1 MKSFEQDIQA
11 KLDEKRDLTNEISI
25 TTNETIKKISLLHQI
40 EKNLDAAKRE
50 VLLSEEA
57 RNTEITRQQEEK
69 QSIKCKID
77 FLVEQVKFQ
86 RFYFFFLFVC

>member
-57 RNTEITRQQEEK
+57 RNTEITRQQGEK

-86 RFYFFFLFVC
+86 MSEVLFV

>member
-25 TTNETIKKISLLHQI
+25 TANETIKKISLLHQI

-50 VLLSEEA
+50 VLLSDEA
-57 RNTEITRQQEEK
+57 RNTEITRQQQEK

-86 RFYFFFLFVC
+86 MSEVLFV